1 MIADALSILMDPQ
14 RWGGDSGFIMRSEQ
28 HIVLTL
34 VVLIIGSVLAIP
46 LGIWC
51 AHVRPGEVIASILM
65 NSARALPSLG
75 LLILFGLW
83 LGVGVLA
90 PTLALIVLVFPSLF
104 IGAYS
109 GIMAI
114 DAGIIESARATGH
127 SWWQQVRKIEI
138 PLALPL
144 IVGGF
149 RQAALLASSTA
160 PFVAS
165 TSVFGLGR
173 YIFAGLKTR
182 DYPLM
187 LCGSLL
193 VILITFFFDLIFGR
207 LQAWTHNRPW
217 KDHS

>member
-83 LGVGVLA
+83 LGAGTYPRAHRIGV
-90 PTLALIVLVFPSLF
+90 
-104 IGAYS
+104 
-109 GIMAI
+109 
-114 DAGIIESARATGH
+114 
-127 SWWQQVRKIEI
+127 
-138 PLALPL
+138 PLT
-144 IVGGF
+144 VH
-149 RQAALLASSTA
+149 R
-160 PFVAS
+160 
-165 TSVFGLGR
+165 
-173 YIFAGLKTR
+173 
-182 DYPLM
+182 
-187 LCGSLL
+187 SLL
-193 VILITFFFDLIFGR
+193 GNNGYRRRDHR
-207 LQAWTHNRPW
+207 ECSCHRP
-217 KDHS
+217 

>member
-114 DAGIIESARATGH
+114 DARIIESARATGH

-144 IVGGF
+144 IVG
-149 RQAALLASSTA
+149 AS
-160 PFVAS
+160 
-165 TSVFGLGR
+165 
-173 YIFAGLKTR
+173 
-182 DYPLM
+182 
-187 LCGSLL
+187 
-193 VILITFFFDLIFGR
+193 GR
-207 LQAWTHNRPW
+207 LPSWQAQPRPLSPTHQIL
-217 KDHS
+217 D